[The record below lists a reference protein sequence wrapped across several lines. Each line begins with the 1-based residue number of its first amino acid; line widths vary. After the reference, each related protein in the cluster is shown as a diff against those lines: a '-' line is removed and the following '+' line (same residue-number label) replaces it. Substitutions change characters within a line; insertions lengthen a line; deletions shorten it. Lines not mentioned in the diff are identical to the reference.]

1 MKTKNI
7 VGTLVVTNIIA
18 VLIILVVLIA
28 SKKQQNQ
35 SAESNLET
43 SSPSA
48 PEAVAPPVQPEAPVK
63 PEDKIL
69 PIVEDVL
76 QETDSLYD
84 RTLVAYKRKI
94 NQQPPYWGKYI
105 AGYAE
110 AKEGRYPEAIEILQR
125 RLQTSPN
132 DLENLYTLAWTYAKR
147 GDLTQAEQICN
158 QCLQID
164 PKFARA
170 ALLKGWIK

>member
-48 PEAVAPPVQPEAPVK
+48 SEAVAPPVRPEAPVK
-63 PEDKIL
+63 PEDEIL

-76 QETDSLYD
+76 QETDLLYD
-84 RTLVAYKRKI
+84 RTLVAYKTKI
-94 NQQPPYWGKYI
+94 HQQPPYWGKYI
-105 AGYAE
+105 AGYTE
-110 AKEGRYPEAIEILQR
+110 AKEERYPEAIEILQR

-147 GDLTQAEQICN
+147 GDLHKPSRSVTNVCKSTPN
-158 QCLQID
+158 LQG
-164 PKFARA
+164 PPC
-170 ALLKGWIK
+170 

>member
-7 VGTLVVTNIIA
+7 VGTLIVTNIIA

-48 PEAVAPPVQPEAPVK
+48 PEAVAPPVQPESPVK

-84 RTLVAYKRKI
+84 RTLVAYKRNI

-105 AGYAE
+105 AGYTE
-110 AKEGRYPEAIEILQR
+110 AKEKQH
-125 RLQTSPN
+125 
-132 DLENLYTLAWTYAKR
+132 
-147 GDLTQAEQICN
+147 
-158 QCLQID
+158 
-164 PKFARA
+164 
-170 ALLKGWIK
+170 